1 VQITQAH
8 ETKRPAMLVFNFMP
22 RQNGRREGA
31 TKARTTEGNVRGP
44 AAAASSSY
52 VRIIEA
58 LLENGSMS
66 RSELADSV
74 GLSRSALTEISRGLI
89 QDRFL
94 LESPSVSEK
103 LRKGRPSIMLSL
115 NAKYGY
121 FVGVGLTED
130 PPLMA
135 LTDCHGNVLA
145 EHQISM
151 VMAPEEVA
159 AAISRGIL
167 HLTRASNI
175 SRNQVLGIGIAL
187 SGLVN
192 HAQGI
197 CVHSNLLGWHDV
209 PVARIVERATEIPS
223 YIDNDAHAVTL
234 GEKLFGIA
242 RELKSFTV
250 IMLGK
255 SIGGGSHMQ
264 GSLYRGHTG
273 AAGEIGHCTMGPGGP
288 RCECGKEGC
297 LDAFASSLALLRRA
311 AELGLQVGEIGEL
324 EALAAEGEVKARELL
339 YHAGFAVGIAVA
351 NAIQLNNPELVLFAD
366 LAGFGNGVFV
376 NSARQAIEHNI
387 MPHLLATTRLEFRS
401 VEKDFMVRGAA
412 SIAAHQFLIERA
424 GPRAPQAPALLD
436 V

>member
-1 VQITQAH
+1 MVA
-8 ETKRPAMLVFNFMP
+8 FSFM
-22 RQNGRREGA
+22 GRRNGKREGGIS
-31 TKARTTEGNVRGP
+31 RTAEGNGQRLATV
-44 AAAASSSY
+44 ASPSY

-94 LESPSVSEK
+94 EESPSVSDK
-103 LRKGRPSIMLSL
+103 QRKGRPSIMLSL

-151 VMAPEEVA
+151 VMAPEDVA
-159 AAISRGIL
+159 AAISRGIP
-167 HLTRASNI
+167 HLTRAANI
-175 SRNQVLGIGIAL
+175 SRNQVLGIGVAL
-187 SGLVN
+187 SGHVD

-197 CVHSNLLGWHDV
+197 CVHSNRLGWHDV
-209 PVARIVERATEIPS
+209 PIARIVERATKIPT

-264 GSLYRGHTG
+264 GGLYRGHTG
-273 AAGEIGHCTMGPGGP
+273 AAGEIGHSTMTPGGP
-288 RCECGKEGC
+288 RCECGKQGC
-297 LDAFASSLALLRRA
+297 VDAFASSSALLRRA
-311 AELGLQVGEIGEL
+311 NELGLEVGEIGEL
-324 EALAAEGEVKARELL
+324 EALAAKGVAEAIELL
-339 YHAGFAVGIAVA
+339 YDAGFALGIAVA

-366 LAGFGNGVFV
+366 LVGFGNGVFM

-387 MPHLLATTRLEFRS
+387 MPHLLATTRLEFQS

-424 GPRAPQAPALLD
+424 GPRAPETLALQD
-436 V
+436 A

>member
-1 VQITQAH
+1 
-8 ETKRPAMLVFNFMP
+8 
-22 RQNGRREGA
+22 
-31 TKARTTEGNVRGP
+31 
-44 AAAASSSY
+44 

-159 AAISRGIL
+159 AAINQGIL
-167 HLTRASNI
+167 HLTRASGI
-175 SRNQVLGIGIAL
+175 SRNQVLGVGIAL
-187 SGLVN
+187 SGLVS

-197 CVHSNLLGWHDV
+197 CVHSNLLGWHNV

-223 YIDNDAHAVTL
+223 YVDNDAHAVTL
-234 GEKLFGIA
+234 GEKLFGVA

-264 GSLYRGHTG
+264 GGLYRGHTG
-273 AAGEIGHCTMGPGGP
+273 AAGEIGHCTMGPGP

-311 AELGLQVGEIGEL
+311 AELGLQVSEIGEL
-324 EALAAEGEVKARELL
+324 EALAASGSVKARELL
-339 YHAGFAVGIAVA
+339 HDAGFAVGIAVA
-351 NAIQLNNPELVLFAD
+351 NSIQLNNPELVLFAD

-376 NSARQAIEHNI
+376 NSARQAIERNI

-424 GPRAPQAPALLD
+424 GPRAPQPPALLH

>member
-1 VQITQAH
+1 MESAR
-8 ETKRPAMLVFNFMP
+8 E
-22 RQNGRREGA
+22 RQRGIPNRGRVCAGAGRRGKLLVCEDYRGA
-31 TKARTTEGNVRGP
+31 ARERI
-44 AAAASSSY
+44 Y
-52 VRIIEA
+52 VSFRA
-58 LLENGSMS
+58 G
-66 RSELADSV
+66 DSV
-74 GLSRSALTEISRGLI
+74 GLSRSALTEISRDLI

-145 EHQISM
+145 EHQINM

-159 AAISRGIL
+159 AAISRGIP

-209 PVARIVERATEIPS
+209 PVARIVERATEIPT

-234 GEKLFGIA
+234 GEKLFGVA

-264 GSLYRGHTG
+264 GQPVSWAYRSRGRDWPLH
-273 AAGEIGHCTMGPGGP
+273 HGP
-288 RCECGKEGC
+288 RRTSLRMRERRLRGRVC
-297 LDAFASSLALLRRA
+297 LQLSPVKKSRGTRTASGRNR
-311 AELGLQVGEIGEL
+311 
-324 EALAAEGEVKARELL
+324 
-339 YHAGFAVGIAVA
+339 
-351 NAIQLNNPELVLFAD
+351 
-366 LAGFGNGVFV
+366 
-376 NSARQAIEHNI
+376 
-387 MPHLLATTRLEFRS
+387 
-401 VEKDFMVRGAA
+401 
-412 SIAAHQFLIERA
+412 
-424 GPRAPQAPALLD
+424 
-436 V
+436 